1 MPGDDSPLT
10 SYRRVAERTRTFPD
24 RATAMRFFQRNYGAL
39 LEALPPGP
47 VLDLGCGMGDF
58 LEFCRDVLGREA
70 CGVDLDAANVALCQR
85 KGLSVEQGDL
95 RAFVERPG
103 QYAAVV
109 MNDVI
114 EHFPK
119 AEIIPLLSL
128 VRERLLP
135 GGVVLLKTPNMSN
148 PLTAARNF
156 HMDLTHLT
164 GFTEET
170 MIYVLEQ
177 AGFDGISVS
186 PVDIYVTKNPIA
198 NLGGRV
204 LSALQRACWRFWYK
218 VQGVP
223 KVRVLTKGLIGC
235 GTRAE

>member
-1 MPGDDSPLT
+1 MTTGYHAHLA
-10 SYRRVAERTRTFPD
+10 RARTFPD
-24 RATAMRFFQRNYGAL
+24 QGAANRYYRRNAGPL
-39 LEALPPGP
+39 LAGLPDGP

-58 LEFCRDVLGREA
+58 LLYCTQELGREA
-70 CGVDLDAANVALCQR
+70 RGVDLDAENVALCR
-85 KGLSVEQGDL
+85 ELGLEVAQESAQECL
-95 RAFVERPG
+95 ARAA
-103 QYAAVV
+103 QCAAVV

-128 VRERLLP
+128 VRERLVP

-156 HMDLTHLT
+156 HMDFTHQT

-177 AGFDGISVS
+177 AGFDGIRVE
-186 PVDIYVTKNPIA
+186 PVDIYVTRNPIA

-204 LSALQRACWRFWYK
+204 LSALLYANWRFWYK

-235 GTRAE
+235 GVKAK